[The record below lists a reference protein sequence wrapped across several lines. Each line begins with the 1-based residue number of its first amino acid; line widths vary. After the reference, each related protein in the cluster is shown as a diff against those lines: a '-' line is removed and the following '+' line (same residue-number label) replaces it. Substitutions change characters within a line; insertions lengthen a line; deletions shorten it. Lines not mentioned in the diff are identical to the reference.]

1 MKCCIVKDLL
11 PGYIDGLTSEE
22 TNEEIKMHLENCSS
36 CNTIY
41 RQMTEELPLEI
52 PPEKKEIDFLKKLK
66 ASMHRKYVI
75 VALSTCAVLIG
86 AAVFLK
92 NYEIPVSYDPDC
104 MTTELYKIA
113 YVPNSRGLREWVHMG
128 PDQPNSEGGQKADT
142 GNYKTLNQIRFVLN
156 LSEEQQKALKIND
169 FISNGR
175 TVQRNGKT
183 VRVVYYCY
191 TRTLWN
197 SLFRGSFNSST
208 IREGDVFEEDFYR
221 NPNTDYQPVEREIYY
236 LPMGNMERLDGLSD
250 EEFDAKR
257 EHAELVWSGVI

>member
-22 TNEEIKMHLENCSS
+22 TNEEMKMHLESCNS

-41 RQMTEELPLEI
+41 RQMAEELPIEI
-52 PPEKKEIDFLKKLK
+52 PPEKTEIDFLKKLK

-75 VALSTCAVLIG
+75 VALSTCAILIG
-86 AAVFLK
+86 TTVFLK
-92 NYEIPVSYDPDC
+92 RYEIPVSYAPDC

-113 YVPNSRGLREWVHMG
+113 YVPNSRGLREWVYVG
-128 PDQPNSEGGQKADT
+128 PADGAGPEDT
-142 GNYKTLNQIRFVLN
+142 DDCQTMEQVRFVLN
-156 LSEEQQKALKIND
+156 LSKEQQRVLKIND
-169 FISNGR
+169 FTSNGR
-175 TVQRNGKT
+175 TIRRNGKT

-197 SLFRGSFNSST
+197 SLLEGGFIGST
-208 IREGDVFEEDFYR
+208 VREGEVFEENFYR
-221 NPNTDYQPVEREIYY
+221 NPNADYQPLEREIYY
-236 LPMGNMERLDGLSD
+236 LPMGNMDRLDRLSD

-257 EHAELVWSGVI
+257 EEAELVWSGVI